1 MSSKGQ
7 KVLQN
12 NIDIIKAGVTQ
23 IVTPLMK
30 NESQL
35 DITRFPVKWLT
46 CTIVNGADYL
56 WDPEVEPEEEPE
68 QETEQGTEEEFE
80 AQPVSAK
87 AKGKRRADEAFAEAG
102 PSDGPVRRA
111 KGKERAIEPFEEEE
125 EELDYYYDDDVDA
138 EGEEV

>member
-1 MSSKGQ
+1 MSGKGQ

-12 NIDIIKAGVTQ
+12 NVDIIKAGITK

-35 DITRFPVKWLT
+35 DITKFPVKWLT

-56 WDPEVEPEEEPE
+56 WDPEVESEVEPG
-68 QETEQGTEEEFE
+68 QETEEGAEDESP
-80 AQPVSAK
+80 APPVSAK
-87 AKGKRRADEAFAEAG
+87 AKGKRRADEAFGEAG
-102 PSDGPVRRA
+102 PSFEPVARG
-111 KGKERAIEPFEEEE
+111 KGKEKERAIQPFEEEDLGFDGDE
-125 EELDYYYDDDVDA
+125 DA